1 MDSKRKKLINITKE
15 SGAFKT
21 GKFVL
26 SSGKESNIYFDGR
39 ITSLLPES
47 LEIISEIL
55 FEDIKKHSIDVI
67 AGPTLGAD
75 AIVAGVLMI
84 AAREKFKLKG
94 AIVRK
99 ETKTHGTGKM
109 VEGNYVEGDKV
120 LVVDDTC
127 TTGGSVLFAARI
139 MEENK
144 CVVTEIRCVLDR
156 NEGGKQLI
164 EGMGYGFSSILQVKN
179 GKLI

>member
-1 MDSKRKKLINITKE
+1 MDNKTKKLIEITKN

-21 GKFVL
+21 GSFVL
-26 SSGKESNIYFDGR
+26 SSGKKSSIYFDGR

-55 FEDIKKHSIDVI
+55 FEEIKTNNIDVI

-84 AAREKFKLKG
+84 AARENFKLRG

-109 VEGNYVEGDKV
+109 VEGNYLEGDKV
-120 LVVDDTC
+120 MVVDDTC
-127 TTGGSVLFAARI
+127 TTGGSVLFAARVL
-139 MEENK
+139 EENK
-144 CVVTEIRCVLDR
+144 CIVTEIRCVLDR
-156 NEGGKQLI
+156 NEGGRQII
-164 EGMGYGFSSILQVKN
+164 EGKGYGFGAILQVKD
-179 GKLI
+179 GKLV

>member
-1 MDSKRKKLINITKE
+1 MDNKRKKLIEITKE

-99 ETKTHGTGKM
+99 ETKTHGNGKM
-109 VEGNYVEGDKV
+109 VEGNYVDGDKV
-120 LVVDDTC
+120 DSEKIFSGYILTQELEISSNEVD
-127 TTGGSVLFAARI
+127 
-139 MEENK
+139 
-144 CVVTEIRCVLDR
+144 
-156 NEGGKQLI
+156 LI
-164 EGMGYGFSSILQVKN
+164 EKISNEVTDLIEKN
-179 GKLI
+179 

>member
-1 MDSKRKKLINITKE
+1 MDNKTKKLIEITKN

-21 GKFVL
+21 GSFVL
-26 SSGKESNIYFDGR
+26 SSGKKSSIYFDGR

-55 FEDIKKHSIDVI
+55 FEEIKKHNIDVI

-75 AIVAGVLMI
+75 ALVAGVLMV
-84 AAREKFKLKG
+84 AAREKFNLKG

-109 VEGNYVEGDKV
+109 VEGNYSEGDRV
-120 LVVDDTC
+120 MIVDDTC
-127 TTGGSVLFAARI
+127 TTGGSVLFAAQV
-139 MEENK
+139 MEESK

-156 NEGGKQLI
+156 NEGGKELI
-164 EGMGYGFSSILQVKN
+164 KNKGYGFSAILQVVDGN
-179 GKLI
+179 LV